1 MDTNVL
7 VKVENIRIWLDP
19 GMWWKPDV
27 KGVEGPSVLGRLPT
41 PDSPTE
47 SESF

>member
-1 MDTNVL
+1 ML
-7 VKVENIRIWLDP
+7 VFMVRKLLLKVWLDP